1 LIYLTL
7 TRRINYYF
15 LLVLTMN
22 KATKIVNSDDI
33 LLKLCGSVVDVL
45 SLTTDSQ
52 VSHAAMV
59 QSITRTCLKPDLG
72 CFSIFDG
79 GFSGLVVINFS
90 SEAALEIYRGY
101 MTHMG
106 MPEEEL
112 AISHTS
118 DEVSDIMGELMNQI
132 LGDFISKVSKKLQT
146 SINQSQPK
154 MLTINKQ
161 LMISVD
167 TNLDDAVARRV
178 SFRTQNNHIFY
189 LEFAMDKTEF
199 IQLNEFDEED
209 DFDADDLLDQH
220 RSKGDESAIS
230 SRTKAAKVD
239 NSNAADDLLDELG
252 I

>member
-1 LIYLTL
+1 
-7 TRRINYYF
+7 
-15 LLVLTMN
+15 
-22 KATKIVNSDDI
+22 
-33 LLKLCGSVVDVL
+33 
-45 SLTTDSQ
+45 
-52 VSHAAMV
+52 
-59 QSITRTCLKPDLG
+59 
-72 CFSIFDG
+72 
-79 GFSGLVVINFS
+79 
-90 SEAALEIYRGY
+90 

-118 DEVSDIMGELMNQI
+118 DEVGDIMGELMNQI
-132 LGDFISKVSKKLQT
+132 LGDFISKVSKQLQT

-178 SFRTQNNHIFY
+178 SFRTHNNHIFY

-199 IQLNEFDEED
+199 IQLNEFDEKAG
-209 DFDADDLLDQH
+209 DFDPDELLEQH
-220 RSKGDESAIS
+220 SSKGGGQEAS
-230 SRTKAAKVD
+230 SRTKAASKAD
-239 NSNAADDLLDELG
+239 SSDDADDLLNELG